1 MPRNKGFSLKKDGWC
16 EGVTH
21 LVSPHFNERPDG
33 VKPTLVV
40 LHCISLPPGC
50 FATGDVVEHFL
61 GTLDVTKDP
70 RLADLAGLRVS
81 SHFFITRDGKVFQ
94 FVSCNDRAWH
104 AGVSSLMGR
113 DNCNDYSVGIELE
126 GSESEP
132 FQKEQ
137 YAALLALLK
146 ALSRRYAIEAIV
158 AHSDVAPGRKTDPG
172 PYFDWQYLQ
181 RRKSAFGNPKFP
193 GPAACME
200 KAVYDA
206 SLEHRLA

>member
-50 FATGDVVEHFL
+50 FATGDVVELFL

-70 RLADLAGLRVS
+70 RLAGLAGLRVS

>member
-50 FATGDVVEHFL
+50 FATGDVVELFL

-94 FVSCNDRAWH
+94 FVSCNYRAWH

>member
-50 FATGDVVEHFL
+50 FVTGDVVELFL

>member
-50 FATGDVVEHFL
+50 FATGDVVELFL
-61 GTLDVTKDP
+61 GMLDVTKDP

>member
-1 MPRNKGFSLKKDGWC
+1 MSRNKGFSLKKDGWC

-50 FATGDVVEHFL
+50 FATGDVVELFL

>member
-50 FATGDVVEHFL
+50 FATGDVVELFL

-126 GSESEP
+126 GSESEQ

>member
-50 FATGDVVEHFL
+50 FATGDVVELFL
-61 GTLDVTKDP
+61 GTLDVTKNP

-146 ALSRRYAIEAIV
+146 ALSRRYTIEAIV

>member
-50 FATGDVVEHFL
+50 FATGDVVELFL

-137 YAALLALLK
+137 YAALLAL
-146 ALSRRYAIEAIV
+146 SIHCCSHQE
-158 AHSDVAPGRKTDPG
+158 S
-172 PYFDWQYLQ
+172 F
-181 RRKSAFGNPKFP
+181 F
-193 GPAACME
+193 
-200 KAVYDA
+200 
-206 SLEHRLA
+206 

>member
-1 MPRNKGFSLKKDGWC
+1 MPRSKALRLGKDGWC
-16 EGVTH
+16 DGVEH
-21 LVSPHFNERPDG
+21 LASSHFNERPEG
-33 VKPTLVV
+33 VTPTLVI

-50 FATGDVVEHFL
+50 FATGDVVELFL

-81 SHFFITRDGKVFQ
+81 SHFFIARDGKVFQ

-104 AGVSSLMGR
+104 AGVSSFMGC

-126 GSESEP
+126 GTESEP
-132 FQKEQ
+132 FQKAQ
-137 YAALLALLK
+137 YAALLEVLK
-146 ALSRRYAIEAIV
+146 ALSRRYAIGAVV

-181 RRKSAFGNPKFP
+181 RRKSAFGNPEFP
-193 GPAACME
+193 GAAACME

-206 SLEHRLA
+206 SLTHRLT